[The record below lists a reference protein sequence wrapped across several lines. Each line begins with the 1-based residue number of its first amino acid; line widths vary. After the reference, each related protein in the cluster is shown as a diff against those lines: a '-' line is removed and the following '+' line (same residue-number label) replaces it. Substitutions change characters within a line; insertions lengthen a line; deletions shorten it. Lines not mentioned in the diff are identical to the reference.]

1 MLDVF
6 GVKASKKV
14 KLVGQGGM
22 TICYLTLG
30 YINSQ
35 SDNRYII
42 SLSGKEA
49 AIDWHEGDRLML
61 NLSLCAYKTQDQ
73 WHLNTCDDSL
83 KLLEIQVN
91 KQ

>member
-6 GVKASKKV
+6 DVKASKKV

-30 YINSQ
+30 DINSQ

-42 SLSGKEA
+42 RLTGKKA

-61 NLSLCAYKTQDQ
+61 NFSLCAYKTQGQ
-73 WHLNTCDDSL
+73 WHLNNCDDSL
-83 KLLEIQVN
+83 KLVEI
-91 KQ
+91 KSE

>member
-1 MLDVF
+1 MLEFYEVRTC
-6 GVKASKKV
+6 KKV
-14 KLVGQGGM
+14 KLDGHGGM

-42 SLSGKEA
+42 SLSGQEA

-73 WHLNTCDDSL
+73 WHLNTCADSL
-83 KLLEIQVN
+83 KLIEIESE
-91 KQ
+91 

>member
-6 GVKASKKV
+6 DVKASKKV

-22 TICYLTLG
+22 TIRYLTLG

-49 AIDWHEGDRLML
+49 AIDWHEGDRIML
-61 NLSLCAYKTQDQ
+61 NLSLCAYKTQGQ
-73 WHLNTCDDSL
+73 WRLNTCADSL
-83 KLLEIQVN
+83 KLIEIESE
-91 KQ
+91 